1 MEKDT
6 TTNTSVVNLV
16 INGEGSKTTLKELG
30 SALNVVNNQLRT
42 MKEFD
47 NPAEYARVLAQKKAI
62 SDEYLKQKQ
71 RIGDVRSAWS
81 KFMTEAKTVA
91 TGVIGG
97 NFVTWL
103 TTSLMTVIPAAI
115 DKLVKKRDQLADI
128 QRTTNLTDM
137 EVKELDKSL
146 KNLNTRTERTD
157 LRGMASVA
165 GQFNVAK
172 EDIADFVQNVDK
184 ANVALKELGGAEQ
197 TASTLAKLDNVFKDI
212 EGRNI
217 GDRVL
222 HIANALNVLE
232 ASGVATSPVIAD
244 FSSRMGRALVPLQVG
259 ADKVLGMAAAME
271 EMNLSAELGSTAV
284 IEAFQKM
291 LTETETFAKVAGM
304 DLKEYKKLINDDI
317 YAAFLKY
324 LEGLKRVKGDQL
336 EFAKALDAL
345 KLSGSGAMQTIGA
358 MVDNY
363 DLMSSKV
370 KIAGDALKTT
380 DSIQD
385 EFNKKNYAFA
395 VSLKKLGDWWSEFT
409 NPKGLQQFIEF
420 VVLGAAELLNLVD
433 ASEKATNQFESQKS
447 KVKTLEQSIEPL
459 LSRYQELIIK
469 SDLTKKEQTELRS
482 IVEKVTAAVPEAA
495 TAFDKYG
502 KAMYLN
508 MDAAKKSIEV
518 QKELLKYYNKTAI
531 AETDSELEGL
541 RKRRISNVA
550 ARASGVVREQ
560 QIGAGGSVMLERKM
574 SASEMLA
581 LDAEIAAQNAEEQRI
596 LLRKEGLTGEDTSL
610 RDLSPEERRRRL
622 AQRRAGR
629 GGVAA
634 DDTPVK
640 PLNLDPPKK
649 GKGKGGKS
657 NKPITL
663 DMSFETWQEAIDAEI
678 QGWNELYEAVAKEKK
693 EAEQKAN
700 EAIKQEMEDQLFELR
715 SAYEMQRIE
724 LDRENADGLLS
735 KEDHLRKR
743 AELEQIYIGS
753 QILIKKAAGEQTLD
767 EEVELNDAIIDETIR
782 RNEAIKNAN
791 DDYFQE
797 TSQKMLEFQRMM
809 QEATYAMQDA
819 MMEGA
824 LQLSGVIRSFAQDSS
839 HFYKTILIVERAL
852 AISDVIMKT
861 QREIAAYNLT
871 GATNPIFQL
880 VPGSGLAWAAGMSA
894 AAKIRAGISI
904 ATISAQTVQDVAFR
918 EKGGMMGAG
927 IKSASGY
934 HYQPTLLDYGGRKF
948 AVAEKVPEF
957 VIGGQALQYGPV
969 ANFAAMLDSVQK
981 SGNFSALNNLS
992 GGGGSGDNTAIL
1004 MMLNR
1009 LNNNF
1014 EKMASRPVVFNYD
1027 KFSKFEDFL
1036 LEIEKN
1042 TSA

>member
-1 MEKDT
+1 MGKDN

-30 SALNVVNNQLRT
+30 SSLNAINNQLRT

-47 NPAEYARVLAQKKAI
+47 NPAEYARVLASKKAI

-103 TTSLMTVIPAAI
+103 TTTLLTVIPSAI
-115 DKLVKKRDQLADI
+115 DKIIKKRDQLADI
-128 QRTTNLTDM
+128 QRTTNLTDQ
-137 EVKELDKSL
+137 EVKNLDKDL
-146 KNLNTRTERTD
+146 KNLNTRTERSD

-172 EDIADFVQNVDK
+172 DEIVDFVENVDK

-232 ASGVATSPVIAD
+232 ASGVATSPVISD
-244 FSSRMGRALVPLQVG
+244 MSSRMGRALVPLQVG

-317 YAAFLKY
+317 YAAFMKY
-324 LEGLKRVKGDQL
+324 LEGLRNVKGDQL
-336 EFAKALDAL
+336 EFAKALDAS

-363 DLMSSKV
+363 DLMAGKV
-370 KIAGDALKTT
+370 KLAGDALKKT

-385 EFNKKNYAFA
+385 EFNKKNYALA
-395 VSLKKLGDWWSEFT
+395 VNLKKIGEFFSSLYSSS
-409 NPKGLQQFIEF
+409 GLDIFIEGTINATAKL
-420 VVLGAAELLNLVD
+420 LGLID
-433 ASEKATNQFESQKS
+433 ATEMATNKFEQQKS
-447 KVKTLEQSIEPL
+447 KVNSLEKSIEPL
-459 LSRYQELIIK
+459 LSRYQELIVRA
-469 SDLTKKEQTELRS
+469 DLNVKEQAELKS
-482 IVEKVTAAVPEAA
+482 IVEKVTAIMPEAA
-495 TAFDKYG
+495 AGMDKYG
-502 KAMYLN
+502 NAMYLN
-508 MDAAKKSIEV
+508 MDIAKKSIEV
-518 QKELLKYYNKTAI
+518 QKELMKYYNKTAI
-531 AETDSELEGL
+531 AETKRELEQVRKSRDYLVRNRASQTVTEFGGGTGGGGAYTRKLSSDELTQLRLETETLNEKEKQLELLLEGL
-541 RKRRISNVA
+541 GETKA
-550 ARASGVVREQ
+550 AGPNASPSRNQ
-560 QIGAGGSVMLERKM
+560 LGAAKPKS
-574 SASEMLA
+574 
-581 LDAEIAAQNAEEQRI
+581 
-596 LLRKEGLTGEDTSL
+596 TS
-610 RDLSPEERRRRL
+610 P
-622 AQRRAGR
+622 ANP
-629 GGVAA
+629 
-634 DDTPVK
+634 T
-640 PLNLDPPKK
+640 PLNLDDPNK
-649 GKGKGGKS
+649 KGKGGKK
-657 NKPITL
+657 KPVTL
-663 DMSFETWQEAIDAEI
+663 GLDFDTWQDAIDAEKE
-678 QGWNELYEAVAKEKK
+678 GWNELYEQVAKEKK

-700 EAIKQEMEDQLFELR
+700 EAIKQEMEEQLFELR

-767 EEVELNDAIIDETIR
+767 EEVELNDAMIDETIR

-791 DDYFQE
+791 DDYFHE
-797 TSQKMLEFQRMM
+797 TGQKMLEFQRLMT
-809 QEATYAMQDA
+809 EAQTTMQDA

-824 LQLSGVIRSFAQDSS
+824 LQLTGVIRSFAKESS

-861 QREIAAYNLT
+861 QREIAAYYLT
-871 GATNPIFQL
+871 GATNPVFAV
-880 VPGSGLAWAAGMSA
+880 VPGSGAAWATGMA
-894 AAKIRAGISI
+894 VAAKVRAGISI
-904 ATISAQTVQDVAFR
+904 GTLVAQTVQDVGFR
-918 EKGGMMGAG
+918 EKGGLMGSTIRSG
-927 IKSASGY
+927 SGY
-934 HYQPTLLDYGGRKF
+934 HTQPTMLDYGGRKF

-957 VIGGQALQYGPV
+957 VIGGQAMQYAPV

-992 GGGGSGDNTAIL
+992 GGGSGGDGTALL
-1004 MMLNR
+1004 MMMSGLR
-1009 LNNNF
+1009 
-1014 EKMASRPVVFNYD
+1014 KDIQQMANRPVVFNYD
-1027 KFSKFEDFL
+1027 KFSNFEDFL